1 MAADAT
7 QVAKDA
13 EHLRLLSIFHY
24 VVAGINALMACIPF
38 VHLIVGIVMV
48 VAGSQSKRGAPPV
61 LVGVRFIAIG
71 AFIVL
76 LGWAMAVCIFLAGR
90 FLARRRHYMFCFV
103 IAVLSCLSMPFGTIL
118 ELRRLA
124 RWAVSR
130 RLPAE
135 SPTPGR
141 RRPAPSPA
149 PRAGGSPAGDAP
161 APARCHSRPAGRPPS
176 TLPAVRP
183 LPHRVEARRDRTGAA
198 APTV

>member
-61 LVGVRFIAIG
+61 LVGVFFIAIG
-71 AFIVL
+71 AFIIL
-76 LGWAMAVCIFLAGR
+76 LGWAMAICIFLAGR

-118 ELRRLA
+118 GVFTLIVL
-124 RWAVSR
+124 SR
-130 RLPAE
+130 PSVKALFEGAAG
-135 SPTPGR
+135 S
-141 RRPAPSPA
+141 SPA
-149 PRAGGSPAGDAP
+149 TQDSPRLED
-161 APARCHSRPAGRPPS
+161 
-176 TLPAVRP
+176 P
-183 LPHRVEARRDRTGAA
+183 L
-198 APTV
+198 